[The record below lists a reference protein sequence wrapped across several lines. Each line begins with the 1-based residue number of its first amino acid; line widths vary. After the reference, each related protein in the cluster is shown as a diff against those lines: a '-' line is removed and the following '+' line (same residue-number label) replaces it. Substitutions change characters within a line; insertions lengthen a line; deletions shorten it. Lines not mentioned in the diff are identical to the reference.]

1 MQRKKPKEPHS
12 SLPLSADLWC
22 LPAGPQFWQTLQ
34 TQGQFQLRLPMGKV
48 CSADYSG
55 LLLAFQVFLLDE
67 LTARGFCQIRVCAHK
82 QARPELSVTG
92 QRTSGLK

>member
-1 MQRKKPKEPHS
+1 MQRKKTKEPHS

-22 LPAGPQFWQTLQ
+22 SPAGPQFWQTLQ
-34 TQGQFQLRLPMGKV
+34 TQGQFQLRLPTGKV

-67 LTARGFCQIRVCAHK
+67 LTARGFCQIQVCAHK
-82 QARPELSVTG
+82 QAWPELSVTG